1 MASSKSFKI
10 TFSLDEHDSAY
21 FQSLY
26 KEAKKHARAE
36 DAPKI
41 LGEVKALI
49 DRVRGVKRA
58 PHFVIEA
65 IVVLEDLMQMLEDA
79 DYKLPRT
86 QHEAAVAGLAYFA
99 NPKDVI
105 PDHIPALGFLDDA
118 IMISF
123 VAEDFK
129 HELWAYRKFRA
140 FRSGAEQRPWTN
152 VAQDR
157 LPRRLEDYRKEL
169 RQKVAEKTAGE
180 KARAARTGIRRFT
193 W

>member
-1 MASSKSFKI
+1 MASKSCKI

-21 FQSLY
+21 FQNLY
-26 KEAKKHARAE
+26 KEAKKNAKSE

-49 DRVRGVKRA
+49 DRVRSVKRA
-58 PHFVIEA
+58 PHFVAEA
-65 IVVLEDLMQMLEDA
+65 ITTLEDLMQMLEDK
-79 DYKLPRT
+79 DYGLP
-86 QHEAAVAGLAYFA
+86 QKVAESAVAGLAYFA
-99 NPKDVI
+99 NPQDAI

-118 IMISF
+118 IMISL

-157 LPRRLEDYRKEL
+157 LPRRLEEYRKEL
-169 RQKVAEKTAGE
+169 RQKVVEKTAGE
-180 KARAARTGIRRFT
+180 KARSARTGLRRFC

>member
-1 MASSKSFKI
+1 MASKAFKI

-21 FQSLY
+21 FQNLY
-26 KEAKKHARAE
+26 REAKKNARVE
-36 DAPKI
+36 DAPQA
-41 LGEVKALI
+41 LSEVKSLI
-49 DRVRGVKRA
+49 ERVRAVQRA
-58 PHFVIEA
+58 PHFVTEA
-65 IVVLEDLMQMLEDA
+65 ITVLEDLMQMLEDK
-79 DYKLPRT
+79 DYKLPR
-86 QHEAAVAGLAYFA
+86 QQYEAAVAGLAYFA

-129 HELWAYRKFRA
+129 HELWAYRKFRS
-140 FRSGAEQRPWTN
+140 FREGAEQRPWTQ

-157 LPRRLEDYRKEL
+157 LPRRLEEYRKEL
-169 RQKVAEKTAGE
+169 RQKVVEKTAGE
-180 KARAARTGIRRFT
+180 KARASRTGVRRFT

>member
-1 MASSKSFKI
+1 MASKAFKI

-26 KEAKKHARAE
+26 KEAKKNAKAE
-36 DAPKI
+36 DAAKI
-41 LGEVKALI
+41 QAEVKALI
-49 DRVRGVKRA
+49 DRVRSVKRA
-58 PHFVIEA
+58 PHFVTEA
-65 IVVLEDLMQMLEDA
+65 ITTLEDLMQMLDDK
-79 DYKLPRT
+79 DYKLPRP
-86 QHEAAVAGLAYFA
+86 QYEAAVAGLAYFA

-140 FRSGAEQRPWTN
+140 FRGGAEQRPWTN

-157 LPRRLEDYRKEL
+157 LPRRLEEYRKEL
-169 RQKVAEKTAGE
+169 RQKVVEKTAGE
-180 KARAARTGIRRFT
+180 KARSSRTGIRRFT

>member
-1 MASSKSFKI
+1 
-10 TFSLDEHDSAY
+10 
-21 FQSLY
+21 
-26 KEAKKHARAE
+26 
-36 DAPKI
+36 
-41 LGEVKALI
+41 
-49 DRVRGVKRA
+49 
-58 PHFVIEA
+58 
-65 IVVLEDLMQMLEDA
+65 
-79 DYKLPRT
+79 
-86 QHEAAVAGLAYFA
+86 
-99 NPKDVI
+99 VI

-140 FRSGAEQRPWTN
+140 FRSGAEQRPWTD

-157 LPRRLEDYRKEL
+157 MPRRLEEYRKEL

-180 KARAARTGIRRFT
+180 RARAARTGIRRFT

>member
-1 MASSKSFKI
+1 MA
-10 TFSLDEHDSAY
+10 
-21 FQSLY
+21 
-26 KEAKKHARAE
+26 
-36 DAPKI
+36 
-41 LGEVKALI
+41 EVKALI
-49 DRVRGVKRA
+49 QRVRGAKRV
-58 PHFVIEA
+58 PNFVSDA
-65 IVVLEDLMQMLEDA
+65 ITTLEDLMQMLEDKQ
-79 DYKLPRT
+79 YQLPRAVS
-86 QHEAAVAGLAYFA
+86 ESAVAGLAYFA
-99 NPKDVI
+99 NAQDVI

-169 RQKVAEKTAGE
+169 RQKVAEKSAGE